1 MKNLLFLLVTCLIV
15 FSCGSKDE
23 PSDLGATKNEVVKK
37 MIPDNM
43 KNRRLR
49 NVIIPS
55 KWIEISSDNIITIH
69 IHVNNSDEDFEFK
82 AKIGEYQASAYS
94 FPLTFIGENTYK
106 GRNNYKPTEL
116 LPELVFNE
124 IDQKFILK
132 EKGFS
137 TIEKKTEESSLV
149 FK

>member
-1 MKNLLFLLVTCLIV
+1 MKNLLFLLVTSL
-15 FSCGSKDE
+15 FFLSCGSKDE
-23 PSDLGATKNEVVKK
+23 SSNLEATRNEVVKK
-37 MIPDNM
+37 VIPENM
-43 KNRRLR
+43 KNKKIR

-82 AKIGEYQASAYS
+82 AKIGEYQASSYS
-94 FPLTFIGENTYK
+94 FPLTFIGEKTYQ
-106 GRNNYKPTEL
+106 GRNDYKPTEIL
-116 LPELVFNE
+116 SELVFND

-132 EKGFS
+132 QKGFN
-137 TIEKKTEESSLV
+137 TIKGKTEESSLV